1 MVWPFRATAARD
13 AIRDGA
19 FYGARRCIVV
29 PRRARSL
36 SLAGRLFSGPCCCCR
51 VLAPSRTP
59 GLASLFFFFFSLF
72 LSAVAFALVLF
83 CHLEKRARAP
93 TLRASEGEEAL
104 GPVNRLRKQ
113 CARSEAAFRRSILV
127 VCWGRFCLRTRA
139 GVRGVRPCVRRW
151 FFVFFFFMSGIA
163 HGTGRQTAR

>member
-1 MVWPFRATAARD
+1 MACPFRATAARD

-19 FYGARRCIVV
+19 FYGTRRCIVV

-36 SLAGRLFSGPCCCCR
+36 SLAGRLFRGRCCSCR

-59 GLASLFFFFFSLF
+59 GLASLFFFSLF
-72 LSAVAFALVLF
+72 LCAVAFALVLF

-113 CARSEAAFRRSILV
+113 RARSEAPFRRSILV
-127 VCWGRFCLRTRA
+127 VCWGRFCLHTRA
-139 GVRGVRPCVRRW
+139 GVRGARPCVHRW
-151 FFVFFFFMSGIA
+151 FAFIYFFLCPALRTAPSD
-163 HGTGRQTAR
+163 RQLAS